1 MPHVR
6 RPTPA
11 RLAAP
16 VDAVRAAARDALGAY
31 EHDDGTLRYPAAQ
44 VAGEFE
50 VLLDVRPDG
59 AGTLVGTRA
68 EGRLHIPFF
77 AWAFTPLAEV
87 ALRRNYRHA
96 LGTLRHAVEG
106 APSPPPVRPVVGL
119 PPVPFTPEQSKLL
132 ATAAAALAVVTFG
145 GALFGQF
152 ADPISESFGASDA
165 TLGVALAV
173 TRIGALASL
182 AVAAFA
188 DRRGRRRSILV
199 GLVAAGAASGISALA
214 PTLALFTAAQVVQRA
229 CTNATAIVAG
239 IAVVEEAP
247 EGARA
252 YAASMLALAGGFG
265 FSFAVVALPFAD
277 IGSEGWRIP
286 YLAGAA
292 TILLAPRIARNLSET
307 ARYRALVE
315 REDVTRG
322 RIRELLGRRYGRRF
336 LLLAIV
342 GFLTNL
348 FNAPSS
354 QLMNK
359 YLQDERYFS
368 NSGVALFR
376 GVTTALPGLVGLLV
390 GGRVAEYRGRKP
402 VATVALVLATVMQMV
417 FFLQG
422 GGVIWLMSAGAV
434 LAASAAGI
442 ALATLDA
449 ELFPTEVRGTSNG
462 LLLVVSVLGSVTGLV
477 LAGAL
482 SDPLDGIGRAIALC
496 GVASLVAAC
505 FVPALPETRARSLDE
520 VSPSETRED
529 YGPASANP

>member
-1 MPHVR
+1 MPHVP
-6 RPTPA
+6 RPSPA

-16 VDAVRAAARDALGAY
+16 ADAVRRAAREHLGARD
-31 EHDDGTLRYPAAQ
+31 HADGTLRYRASE
-44 VAGEFE
+44 VAGDYE
-50 VLLDVRPDG
+50 VVLDVRPAGDVSVVAARADG
-59 AGTLVGTRA
+59 SLG
-68 EGRLHIPFF
+68 IPFF
-77 AWAFTPLAEV
+77 GWAFRPLAGV
-87 ALRRNYRHA
+87 ALRRNQEHA
-96 LGTLRHAVEG
+96 LATLRHALEG
-106 APSPPPVRPVVGL
+106 APRAAPVRPVLGL
-119 PPVPFTPEQSKLL
+119 PPVAFAPDQARLL

-152 ADPISESFGASDA
+152 ADPVSESFAASDA
-165 TLGVALAV
+165 QLGVALAV
-173 TRIGALASL
+173 TRLGALASL
-182 AVAAFA
+182 VVAAFA

-199 GLVAAGAASGISALA
+199 GVVGSAVACAVSAVA
-214 PTLALFTAAQVVQRA
+214 PTLELFTAAQVLQRA
-229 CTNATAIVAG
+229 CMNATAIVAG

-277 IGSEGWRIP
+277 LGPEGWRIP
-286 YLAGAA
+286 YAAGAA
-292 TILLAPRIARNLSET
+292 TVLLVPRIARHLGET

-315 REDVTRG
+315 RDDVARG
-322 RIRELLGRRYGRRF
+322 RFRELLGRRYGRRF

-359 YLQDERYFS
+359 YLQDERGFS
-368 NSGVALFR
+368 SSGVALFR

-390 GGRVAEYRGRKP
+390 GGRVAELRGRKP
-402 VATVALVLATVMQMV
+402 VALAALLAATVMQVV
-417 FFLQG
+417 FFLRG
-422 GGVIWLMSAGAV
+422 GGLIWVMSAGAV

-482 SDPLDGIGRAIALC
+482 SDPLGGLGRAIALC
-496 GVASLVAAC
+496 GVAGLLAAC
-505 FVPALPETRARSLDE
+505 FVPALPETGSRALDE
-520 VSPSETRED
+520 ISPSERRTGH
-529 YGPASANP
+529 GPRAAGA